1 MTCNTNTKES
11 IRYFNWYKDD
21 TPLNDHNKILSIT
34 PNETTN
40 GIYYCE
46 VATDKVTK
54 KSKTISAQGKLSWI
68 YLT

>member
-11 IRYFNWYKDD
+11 IRHFNWYKDD
-21 TPLNDHNKILSIT
+21 TRLNDHNKILSIT

-46 VATDKVTK
+46 VVTDKVTK